1 LCLRARQALAAL
13 YNEGMSARAA
23 AIPLFVLVFSGCTA
37 ALAQAQPRTPLVQE
51 SQPLDPRK
59 NQKIERIRVED
70 EAVVIDELRVGG
82 QTQAITVQPKGGAL
96 PSYEVVPQRADGQR
110 ASDQRDGLAGS
121 GGQRVWNVLK
131 F

>member
-1 LCLRARQALAAL
+1 
-13 YNEGMSARAA
+13 MSARAA
-23 AIPLFVLVFSGCTA
+23 AIPLFILVFSGCTA
-37 ALAQAQPRTPLVQE
+37 ALAQAQPQVPLVQE
-51 SQPLDPRK
+51 SQPLEGRK

-82 QTQAITVQPKGGAL
+82 QTQAITVQPKGGGL
-96 PSYEVVPQRADGQR
+96 PSYEVLPQRPEGQR
-110 ASDQRDGLAGS
+110 AGEQRDGGAGS